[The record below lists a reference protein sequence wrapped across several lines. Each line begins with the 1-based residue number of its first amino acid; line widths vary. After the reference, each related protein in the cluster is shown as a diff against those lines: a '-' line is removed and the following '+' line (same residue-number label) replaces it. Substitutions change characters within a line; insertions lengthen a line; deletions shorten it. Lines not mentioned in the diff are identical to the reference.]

1 MRFVATL
8 VAPTASSLLD
18 YATVQTISTCLK
30 AHGATLGAEDWLSDN
45 EACDIF
51 FSELELSVAKD
62 LIHNE
67 IAGAKIDLSV
77 QETSNRRKKLLV
89 ADMESTIIPQEM
101 IDELAVRH
109 GIGDEIA
116 LITGKSMRGELNFE
130 ESLRERVAL
139 LKGIEEKEL
148 ESLSSIMTLNP
159 GADTLVKT
167 MRGHGAYTA
176 LVSGG
181 FTYFTSQIKDLCGFD
196 EDRAN
201 DLKIENN
208 KLTGMVGEPILGRE
222 AKLEVTEALVQQ
234 LSITLSDV
242 CAVGDGAND
251 LAMLSAVGMGVGYH
265 AKPIVKE
272 TAAFQVEHTNH
283 LALLFYQGYR
293 RKGFY

>member
-8 VAPTASSLLD
+8 VAPTAISLLD
-18 YATVQTISTCLK
+18 YATVQSISACLQT
-30 AHGATLGAEDWLSDN
+30 HGASLGAEDWLSEN

-51 FSELELSVAKD
+51 FSDLDLSEAKD
-62 LIHNE
+62 LIQNE
-67 IAGAKIDLSV
+67 VAGTSIDFAV
-77 QETSNRRKKLLV
+77 QETSGRRKKLLV
-89 ADMESTIIPQEM
+89 ADMESTIIGQEM

-109 GIGDEIA
+109 GIGAEIA
-116 LITGKSMRGELNFE
+116 LITEKSMRGELNFE

-139 LKGIEEKEL
+139 LKGIDEKEL
-148 ESLSSIMTLNP
+148 ETISNLMVLNP

-167 MRGHGAYTA
+167 MREHGAYTA

-181 FTYFTSQIKDLCGFD
+181 FTYFTSQIRDICGFN

-201 DLKIENN
+201 DLEIQSN
-208 KLTGMVGEPILGRE
+208 KLSGTVGEPILGRE
-222 AKLEVTEALVQQ
+222 AKLEATKELIKK
-234 LSITLSDV
+234 LGITLSDV

-272 TAAFQVEHTNH
+272 TAAFQVEHTDH

-293 RKGFY
+293 RRDFC